1 MLLFFGCGSKEELE
15 TVKNVDLNKYAG
27 TWYEIAKLPNKF
39 EKNLSCISAT
49 YTLKENGKVNVL
61 NQGFNTKK
69 GTWKDISGTAWV
81 PNSEFP
87 GQLKVRFFWP
97 FAGDYYI
104 ISLADDYSYA
114 LVGDPS
120 RQYLWV
126 LSRNQE
132 LDDTAYSNLMAIA
145 KDKGFNID
153 AVEKV
158 NHSCDPK

>member
-15 TVKNVDLNKYAG
+15 TVKNVDLKKYAG

-49 YTLKENGKVNVL
+49 YSLKENGKINVL

-69 GTWKDISGTAWV
+69 GTWKDITGTAWV
-81 PNSEFP
+81 PDPEIP

-104 ISLADDYSYA
+104 ISLAEDYSYV

-132 LDDTAYSNLMAIA
+132 LDDTVYSNLMAIA

-158 NHSCDPK
+158 DHNCDPR